1 MSNSTTTMS
10 AYIDPQDIVLNYTV
24 NGYPLEV
31 TFGQLELSSQ
41 TFMNFAIIHGV
52 AVGVGFLLL
61 VLSWAIVIN
70 KKTPIFIMNQVSL
83 LLLVLRSALYLAYLE
98 GPLTKLSYIYT
109 GIFTG
114 SWNAYYVTL
123 AANILFCFLV
133 ASVETTMVFQVYVM
147 FKPSKQKFWGMALA
161 ALCGALG
168 VAVVVLYIN
177 SSVHVTKVLKA
188 QLSNKEFSQYASW
201 VGNLPIIMFSCTVNL
216 LSVILVLKLA
226 VAVRTRWTLG
236 LKQFDSFHILIIMIS
251 QTFIIPSALVIANY
265 ANPSSNFLSSL
276 SFIIAVFNL
285 PLGSLWASSS
295 NSGSHPTSTANT
307 VLQRVDTSA
316 SSQDTLATKE
326 KYLGKFITPP
336 VTDLEKGSGLT
347 THFEGQDSESLE
359 EIFQSFEDRGKVSVS
374 TSGYR

>member
-1 MSNSTTTMS
+1 MSI
-10 AYIDPQDIVLNYTV
+10 YIDPQAIVLNYTV
-24 NGYPLEV
+24 GDYALEV
-31 TFGQLELSSQ
+31 TFGQLEQSTQ

-83 LLLVLRSALYLAYLE
+83 FLLVLRSALYLVYLR
-98 GPLTKLSYIYT
+98 GPLTQLSYIYT
-109 GIFTG
+109 GIFNG
-114 SWNAYYVTL
+114 SWRAYDITL
-123 AANILFCFLV
+123 AANVLFCVLV

-147 FKPSKQKFWGMALA
+147 FNSSKQKLWGNALVG
-161 ALCGALG
+161 LCGALG
-168 VAVVVLYIN
+168 IAVVVLYIN
-177 SSVHVTKVLKA
+177 SSVHVTKVLRA
-188 QLSNKEFSQYASW
+188 QLSNKEFSQYANW

-226 VAVRTRWTLG
+226 IAVRTRWTLG

-265 ANPSSNFLSSL
+265 SNPSSNFLSSL

-295 NSGSHPTSTANT
+295 INGSHPTSTANT

-316 SSQDTLATKE
+316 SSRDTLATKE
-326 KYLGKFITPP
+326 KYMGKFFTPA
-336 VTDLEKGSGLT
+336 VTDLEKGSGLN

-374 TSGYR
+374 TSGYN